1 MIKIESEIAIN
12 RSSDVI
18 GRSVKRQQNTTARV
32 KQTNDLSEALYSYLE
47 AWAMKKWHDNR
58 FFEAVAYTDA

>member
-18 GRSVKRQQNTTARV
+18 GWSVKRQQKTTARV
-32 KQTNDLSEALYSYLE
+32 KPTNDLSEALYS
-47 AWAMKKWHDNR
+47 
-58 FFEAVAYTDA
+58 